1 MPTPEIDFLPASH
14 RQRSVHRKA
23 NVWRLLIGGGFAT
36 ALIVSFGSQQ
46 LMYRHTVRQL
56 EDLQPAYDQ
65 AQALSQR
72 LTAIQG
78 ELKKATNQA
87 DLFTYLRHPWPRTQL
102 LTAALRQL
110 PDCVTLTEIHI
121 AHAQL
126 AGAAEANLN
135 RLPNKGK
142 DDAEAKKLDSAQ
154 RDLRRLCEE
163 SAARET
169 TLVLSG
175 TTTDTAALERFLV
188 ALGEERLFLK
198 VEMASLEANPEQR
211 AGTWR
216 FLARIAIRPGYGE
229 PGGPQ
234 AADVKAVD
242 RRMQTPRQP
251 IRD

>member
-1 MPTPEIDFLPASH
+1 
-14 RQRSVHRKA
+14 
-23 NVWRLLIGGGFAT
+23 VWRLLVGGGFA
-36 ALIVSFGSQQ
+36 AAFVVSFGSQQ
-46 LMYRHTVRQL
+46 LMYRHTLRQL
-56 EDLQPAYDQ
+56 EDLQPVYEQ

-102 LTAALRQL
+102 LSAALRQL

-126 AGAAEANLN
+126 AGAEATVN
-135 RLPNKGK
+135 RPPNKGK
-142 DDAEAKKLDSAQ
+142 DDTEAKKLDPAQ

-163 SAARET
+163 AAARET

-175 TTTDTAALERFLV
+175 ITTDTAALERFLV
-188 ALGEERLFLK
+188 TLGEERLFLK
-198 VEMASLEANPEQR
+198 VEMASLEANPEKR

-216 FLARIAIRPGYGE
+216 FSARIAVRPGYGE
-229 PGGPQ
+229 PGGPETT
-234 AADVKAVD
+234 DMKAVD
-242 RRMQTPRQP
+242 RRMETPRRP
-251 IRD
+251 VRD